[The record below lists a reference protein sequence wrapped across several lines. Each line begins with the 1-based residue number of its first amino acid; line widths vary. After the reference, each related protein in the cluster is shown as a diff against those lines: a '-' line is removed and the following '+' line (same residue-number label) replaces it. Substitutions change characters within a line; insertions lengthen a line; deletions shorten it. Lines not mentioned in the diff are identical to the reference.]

1 MALLFKYQ
9 LIYVYMKIILYILL
23 KRLYTYYVKRI
34 LVMSF
39 IQRLFEIFDNK
50 LYLIKETMLRK
61 APDADSPAVL
71 KLIEGQEVEKIGGG
85 DADHWTVVSVTRN
98 GEHQLGFVE
107 SKKLTTFK
115 PEPRIIAI
123 ETPLIDASTLQK
135 IAPKA
140 KPELLKAIIR
150 GANSLFPKYGIVN
163 EKNIALFL
171 SQIAIESN
179 YFSTLEENL
188 NYRAERLREVFPT
201 RFTTLESAAYAGNP
215 QKIANRAYAN
225 KIGNGDE
232 QSGDGWKYRGR
243 GFIQLTGRANYRDIG
258 RVMGVELER
267 NPDFLLTPAIAL
279 EAACCFYQVR
289 GCVKHSDVKSVTKLI
304 NPALMNLK
312 ERVAV
317 FDMLYY
323 NITHDTNA

>member
-1 MALLFKYQ
+1 
-9 LIYVYMKIILYILL
+9 
-23 KRLYTYYVKRI
+23 
-34 LVMSF
+34 MSF
-39 IQRLFEIFDNK
+39 FQRLFEIFDNK
-50 LYLIKETMLRK
+50 LYLLKEAIMRI

-71 KLIEGQEVEKIGGG
+71 KLMEGEEVEKIGGG
-85 DADHWTVVSVTRN
+85 GDDHWTIVSITKN
-98 GEHQLGFVE
+98 DKQQLGFIE

-115 PEPRIIAI
+115 PTSRPVSENI
-123 ETPLIDASTLQK
+123 TPLVSESALQK

-140 KPELLKAIIR
+140 KPELLKAILR
-150 GANSLFPKYGIVN
+150 GANIFFPKYNITG

-201 RFTTLESAAYAGNP
+201 RFTMAESAAYAGNP
-215 QKIANRAYAN
+215 QKIANRAYAG

-232 QSGDGWKYRGR
+232 QSGDGWKFRGR

-258 RVMGVELER
+258 RVMDVDLER

-289 GCVKHSDVKSVTKLI
+289 GCIKQSDVRSVTRLI

-317 FDMLYY
+317 YDMLYY
-323 NITHDTNA
+323 NITHDAHSQ

>member
-1 MALLFKYQ
+1 
-9 LIYVYMKIILYILL
+9 V
-23 KRLYTYYVKRI
+23 
-34 LVMSF
+34 
-39 IQRLFEIFDNK
+39 
-50 LYLIKETMLRK
+50 
-61 APDADSPAVL
+61 
-71 KLIEGQEVEKIGGG
+71 G
-85 DADHWTVVSVTRN
+85 D
-98 GEHQLGFVE
+98 
-107 SKKLTTFK
+107 
-115 PEPRIIAI
+115 
-123 ETPLIDASTLQK
+123 
-135 IAPKA
+135 
-140 KPELLKAIIR
+140 
-150 GANSLFPKYGIVN
+150 
-163 EKNIALFL
+163 KNIALFL
-171 SQIAIESN
+171 AQIAIESD

-201 RFTTLESAAYAGNP
+201 RFTISESATYAGNP

-258 RVMGVELER
+258 RVMGVDLEL

-289 GCVKHSDVKSVTKLI
+289 GCIKQSDVKAVTRLI

-317 FDMLYY
+317 FDMLEKMQKG
-323 NITHDTNA
+323 